1 MYDILFKAIVK
12 RETDNINV
20 INGQAALVQI
30 LIKQL
35 KTTF

>member
-1 MYDILFKAIVK
+1 MYDILFKSIVK
-12 RETDNINV
+12 RETDNKNV

>member
-1 MYDILFKAIVK
+1 MYDILFKAIAK
-12 RETDNINV
+12 RETDNNNV